1 MKIENVDEAR
11 ELLTA
16 ARQVMSDALRRPTG
30 KSGAGIP
37 LFNHEGR
44 DAAEV
49 LARRLAITD
58 ELGQALLDE
67 LKGGTE

>member
-11 ELLTA
+11 ELLKA
-16 ARQVMSDALRRPTG
+16 ARQAMVNALNAPTG
-30 KSGAGIP
+30 KSGAGVP
-37 LFNHEGR
+37 LFNQEGR

-49 LARRLAITD
+49 LARRLEITD